1 MALVINT
8 NLGSIN
14 GQRNLNSSAAS
25 LSTSMQRLSSGVR
38 VNSAKD
44 DAAGLAIADR
54 MSSQVRGMTVA
65 VRNANDGVSLT
76 QTAEGALGSLTDT
89 LQRMR
94 DLAVQSSSNAGVSA
108 SDRAKMDTEFKALN
122 DELMRVVQ
130 NSEFNG
136 KKILNGDLAGGLN
149 IQVGATTDTNSRIS
163 VNVSNMGLLLTP
175 VTKATLSPANQII
188 DSTLSAT
195 VSSQAVA
202 AGSNPIL
209 KSAND
214 AAGLANK
221 AVVAAQKAAAA
232 PTDVALA
239 KAAAEANK
247 LAAKAIA
254 DSSTTTLNST
264 TANRTSNLVSQAFTD
279 TVTAADAKN
288 QTTTTQVSSVVVG
301 GTTDSNQAASLLTT
315 ATQLAASA
323 TANVSASGQNLYVQV
338 MNKLTGDA
346 IDTPAAAKNSSGL
359 LTASTATLDLKTL
372 TITAAAAA
380 AAAATATTAT
390 TAAAAA
396 ATTAT
401 TATTAAAAA
410 AATAATATNDASGN
424 ALIAAANAAATAS
437 AAAPTDAALAQAAAT
452 ANAAVSADPAAS
464 ALSTA
469 KISAD
474 VAAKAA
480 ADAAAKATADAAT
493 TNAAKAA
500 ADAAAKAAAD
510 AATKATADAA
520 ATSATYTLNDAVNRA
535 YKEGNAFG
543 ADREAQ
549 KTLAGLAIAK
559 AISGASF
566 VEDPLKTAMSNQ
578 TDKSSFINN
587 NKLVTDVSTA
597 ADAVA
602 ADYALAAINNIDAAI
617 AAIDTERSNLGSTQN
632 RFTTTISNLQS
643 GIENQSAARSR
654 IMDADFATETANLS
668 RSQIL
673 QQAGTAMLA
682 QANQS
687 GQSVMTLLR

>member
-163 VNVSNMGLLLTP
+163 VNVSNMSQLLTP

-188 DSTLSAT
+188 DSTLAAT
-195 VSSQAVA
+195 VSAKSVDA
-202 AGSNPIL
+202 AANPIL
-209 KSAND
+209 KAAND

-239 KAAAEANK
+239 TAAAAANT
-247 LAAKAIA
+247 LAATAIA
-254 DSSTTTLNST
+254 SSSLTTLAST
-264 TANRTSNLVSQAFTD
+264 TANRGLNLVSQAFTD

-288 QTTTTQVSSVVVG
+288 QATATQVASVVVG
-301 GTTDSNQAASLLTT
+301 GTTDSSQAASLLTT

-323 TANVSASGQNLYVQV
+323 AADVSASGQNLYVQV
-338 MNKLTGDA
+338 MNNLTGDA
-346 IDTPAAAKNSSGL
+346 IDTPASAKDGSGL
-359 LTASTATLDLKTL
+359 LT
-372 TITAAAAA
+372 
-380 AAAATATTAT
+380 
-390 TAAAAA
+390 
-396 ATTAT
+396 
-401 TATTAAAAA
+401 
-410 AATAATATNDASGN
+410 
-424 ALIAAANAAATAS
+424 
-437 AAAPTDAALAQAAAT
+437 
-452 ANAAVSADPAAS
+452 
-464 ALSTA
+464 
-469 KISAD
+469 
-474 VAAKAA
+474 
-480 ADAAAKATADAAT
+480 T
-493 TNAAKAA
+493 TNV
-500 ADAAAKAAAD
+500 
-510 AATKATADAA
+510 
-520 ATSATYTLNDAVNRA
+520 LNDAVNRS

-549 KTLAGLAIAK
+549 KTLAGLSIAK

-578 TDKSSFINN
+578 TDKASFINN
-587 NKLVTDVSTA
+587 NKLVTDVSTK

-602 ADYALAAINNIDAAI
+602 ADYALSAINNIDAAI
-617 AAIDTERSNLGSTQN
+617 ASIDTERSNLGSTQN
-632 RFTTTISNLQS
+632 RFTTTIANLQS

>member
-480 ADAAAKATADAAT
+480 ADAAAKA
-493 TNAAKAA
+493 
-500 ADAAAKAAAD
+500 AAD